1 MRAIL
6 AARFLLFL
14 RRQRAVAVPRW
25 VQLGWLCL
33 VANLDAV
40 LSIAAS

>member
-1 MRAIL
+1 MWTIL
-6 AARFLLFL
+6 AGCFLLFL

-33 VANLDAV
+33 VANLDAGV
-40 LSIAAS
+40 SIAAS